1 MIMKIN
7 ERMVAMIIMVIK
19 LWYGDNDNIGDND
32 WKKVKLWRNDM
43 ALMGKGGRRCGRCC
57 KSRANLSSSVTAIG
71 YITRIFSS

>member
-7 ERMVAMIIMVIK
+7 ERMVIIRITVIP
-19 LWYGDNDNIGDND
+19 LLYGDNDNIGDND
-32 WKKVKLWRNDM
+32 WKKVKLWWYDM